1 MKKYHFLLTCLFFL
15 TTTGGAFAQKRITLL
30 FVGDLMQHK
39 GQIDA
44 ARTPEG
50 TYDYTEC
57 FDLVRNQISQADI
70 AIGNLEV
77 TLGGKPYTG
86 YPAFSAPDEYL
97 QAIQDAGFDVLLT
110 ANNHCLDRGRKGL
123 ERTLQQLDSLHIP
136 HAGTY
141 RNAEERKKKYPLL
154 IHKNGFRIAILNY
167 TYGTNGIK
175 ATSPNIVNYINR
187 ETIQQDIR
195 QAQTYRP
202 DAIIACM
209 HWGEEYQTLPNRE
222 QQELTDWLLQQGV
235 THIIG
240 AHPHVIQP
248 LELRTNGLQQHV
260 VAYSLG
266 NFISNMLSPNTDGG
280 MMLTLQLEKCSF
292 SSLSNSLPTTRSYL
306 PLPGILDI
314 PQPYC
319 KVRTCHYNLV
329 WTARPSLTGKKN
341 FFVCPIDSTRIDLPE
356 KARKN
361 LEIFKKRADSLL
373 LKHNKGISS
382 NEKKR

>member
-1 MKKYHFLLTCLFFL
+1 MKKHYLLFVCMCVLSGIL
-15 TTTGGAFAQKRITLL
+15 HCRAQKRITLL

-39 GQIDA
+39 EQISA

-50 TYDYTEC
+50 NYDYSAC
-57 FDLVRNQISQADI
+57 FAQVEAQISQADI

-110 ANNHCLDRGRKGL
+110 ANNHCLDRGQKGL
-123 ERTLQQLDSLHIP
+123 ERTLQMLDSLHIP
-136 HAGTY
+136 HTGTF
-141 RNAEERKKKYPLL
+141 RNAEEREKKYPLF
-154 IHKNGFRIAILNY
+154 IDKNGFRIALLNY

-175 ATSPNIVNYINR
+175 VTSPNIVNYIDK
-187 ETIQQDIR
+187 ETIRQDIR
-195 QAQTYRP
+195 QALRFHP
-202 DAIIACM
+202 DVLIACM
-209 HWGEEYQTLPNRE
+209 HWGEEYHSLPNQE
-222 QQELTDWLLQQGV
+222 QKKLTDWLLQQGV

-266 NFISNMLSPNTDGG
+266 NFISNMRSPNTDGG
-280 MMLTLQLEKCSF
+280 LMLTLQLEKD
-292 SSLSNSLPTTRSYL
+292 SLIPSIAPRLTPKSYL
-306 PLPGILDI
+306 PLPGTLDI
-314 PQPYC
+314 SSPHC
-319 KVRTCHYNLV
+319 KVSACHYDLV

-341 FFVCPIDSTRIDLPE
+341 FFLHPVGHSTDSLPE
-356 KARKN
+356 AARN
-361 LEIFKKRADSLL
+361 QLDRFTTRTDSLL
-373 LKHNKGISS
+373 LKHNIGITP
-382 NEKKR
+382 NRKTQ